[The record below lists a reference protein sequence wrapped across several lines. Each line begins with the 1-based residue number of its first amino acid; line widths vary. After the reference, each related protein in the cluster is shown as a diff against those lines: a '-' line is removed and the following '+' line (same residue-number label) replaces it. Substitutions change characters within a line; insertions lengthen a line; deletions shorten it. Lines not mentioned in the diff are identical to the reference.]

1 MPPEAP
7 WTIGRLL
14 SWTTDYFQQHGVE
27 SARLEAEVL
36 LAHARGCK
44 RIELYTA
51 FEDPAPH
58 QLREDFKKLVKRR
71 GEGTPTAHLVGM
83 REFYSLEFEVTP
95 DVLIP
100 RPETELIVVALTDRV
115 KERADAPE
123 RLKIAD
129 VGTGSGVLA
138 VCAAKHIENAD
149 VLATDTSEAAL
160 AVARRNAQRHGV
172 DQRVYF
178 VHADLFPANK
188 PDMRLDYIVS
198 NPPYVTS
205 AEMKELP
212 PEVRDPEPH
221 AALDGG
227 PEGTSVIERLL
238 PACASRLVPGGVL
251 LIEVSPMI
259 ARRVERLVEEAGGLS
274 LRPTIPDLEGRP
286 RVIEAVKR

>member
-1 MPPEAP
+1 MPQEAP

-14 SWTTDYFQQHGVE
+14 SWTTKYFQEHGVE

-51 FEDPAPH
+51 FEEPAPP
-58 QLREDFKKLVKRR
+58 QLRDEFKKLVKRR
-71 GEGTPTAHLVGM
+71 GEGEPTAHLVGM

-95 DVLIP
+95 DVLVP

-138 VCAAKHIENAD
+138 VCAAKYIENAD

-160 AVARRNAQRHGV
+160 AVARRNAERHGV
-172 DQRVYF
+172 ARRVYF

-198 NPPYVTS
+198 NPPYVTTSRALRWTAGPTARPSSS
-205 AEMKELP
+205 ACCPRP
-212 PEVRDPEPH
+212 PQDSRR
-221 AALDGG
+221 AA
-227 PEGTSVIERLL
+227 
-238 PACASRLVPGGVL
+238 CC
-251 LIEVSPMI
+251 
-259 ARRVERLVEEAGGLS
+259 
-274 LRPTIPDLEGRP
+274 
-286 RVIEAVKR
+286 